1 MTTNAT
7 LVSDEIADFLMRH
20 DFNIIVSLDGPE
32 ELHDANRIMVDG
44 KGSYTKTVQGIKK
57 LLEAEKRWKK
67 ESKISFNMVVS
78 EPDYENK
85 YNRIQEFLDNA
96 EWIPDNIG
104 VLTSSVDRGP
114 EDSEYYLPQSKEEF
128 RYVKRVRRTE

>member
-1 MTTNAT
+1 MFR
-7 LVSDEIADFLMRH
+7 FLSV
-20 DFNIIVSLDGPE
+20 IG
-32 ELHDANRIMVDG
+32 
-44 KGSYTKTVQGIKK
+44 K

-104 VLTSSVDRGP
+104 VLTS
-114 EDSEYYLPQSKEEF
+114 Q
-128 RYVKRVRRTE
+128 